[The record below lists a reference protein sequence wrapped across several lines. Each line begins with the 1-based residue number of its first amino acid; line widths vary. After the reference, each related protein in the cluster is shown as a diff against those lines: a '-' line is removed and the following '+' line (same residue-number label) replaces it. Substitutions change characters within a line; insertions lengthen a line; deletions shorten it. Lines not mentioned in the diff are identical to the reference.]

1 MSKWRCGSCDYVYD
15 EAHGDPD
22 EGIPPGTEWD
32 ALPDDW
38 ICPECGADK
47 EDFTPVEHGASHH
60 L

>member
-60 L
+60 R

>member
-60 L
+60 W